1 MSFATLGDLRTAPRL
16 FANADIVGQASETAD
31 TWGLVATALP
41 TVATTP
47 GTVHTSDSAST
58 FVFPNTD
65 TAEKYLTEW
74 FVQTASN
81 TNEAAYVLCDR
92 LVSVSQAITTT
103 GVKTINSSA
112 LTRYTTGD
120 GVMVWAEVSTVTATN
135 VVVVNLNSYTNQ
147 DGTNGRSGASVSFPT
162 NATNVGSWVQLPLQ
176 AGDYGV
182 RSVES
187 INVTTASG
195 GSGAINVVLVKPLS
209 FSGVSVAPSSMN
221 QATLADNLVPIRIY
235 DGASLIMLTL
245 GYAGA
250 ERVDTGITVALS

>member
-1 MSFATLGDLRTAPRL
+1 MSFSTLADLRAADRL
-16 FANADIVGQASETAD
+16 YRSADVVGQASETGD

-47 GTVHTSDSAST
+47 GTVHTNDSASLFT
-58 FVFPNTD
+58 LPD
-65 TAEKYLTEW
+65 TGTTEKYLTEW
-74 FVQTASN
+74 MVMTAAN
-81 TNEAAYVLCDR
+81 TNEGAYSLCDR

-112 LTRYTTGD
+112 LPRYTTGD

-135 VVVVNLNSYTNQ
+135 VVVMNLNSYTNQ
-147 DGTNGRSGASVSFPT
+147 SGATGHSGASVSFPT
-162 NATNVGSWVQLPLQ
+162 NATNVGSWIQLPLQ
-176 AGDYGV
+176 AGDWGV

-195 GSGAINVVLVKPLS
+195 GAGAINVVLVKPLD
-209 FSGVSVAPSSMN
+209 FSGVAVGSAIE
-221 QATLADNLVPIRIY
+221 ATLKDNLVPIRIY
-235 DGASLIMLTL
+235 DGACLTILTL

-250 ERVDTGITVALS
+250 ERMDTAMTFALS